1 MTEQIVDPVEELP
14 VDDVRAVEEVL
25 VLDFGGQYSQLIAR
39 RIRECGVFA
48 ELLPS
53 TTPAEKIRERRPKAL
68 VLSGGPASVY
78 EPGAPPFPTQL
89 LDLEIPM
96 LGICYGMQAMMLALG
111 GKVESAEAG
120 EFGRTELSLT
130 DGGGRLLGEL
140 PAEQTCWMSHRD
152 AVFQAPE

>member
-1 MTEQIVDPVEELP
+1 MTEQPGVVRDLP
-14 VDDVRAVEEVL
+14 LEDVRAVEEVL

-53 TTPAEKIRERRPKAL
+53 TTSVEKIRERAPRAL

-96 LGICYGMQAMMLALG
+96 LGICYGMQAMMKALG
-111 GKVESAEAG
+111 GRVEG
-120 EFGRTELSLT
+120 
-130 DGGGRLLGEL
+130 
-140 PAEQTCWMSHRD
+140 
-152 AVFQAPE
+152 